1 MRMLGLLVIASG
13 LTLAG
18 CATDS
23 TMGGAATGAA
33 VGALAGAVI
42 GNNTGSGDAGDGA
55 LVGGL
60 IGGIAGAAYGNCRE
74 GGGCGGPGGQ
84 NRGAQHNNG
93 QQSDMLYDSQAGRYY
108 YIDRQTGDTYWQGGE
123 LRTRAP
129 RY

>member
-1 MRMLGLLVIASG
+1 MRVLGLVMAVSG
-13 LTLAG
+13 LALAG

-23 TMGGAATGAA
+23 TAGGAATGAA
-33 VGALAGAVI
+33 VGALAGAII

-74 GGGCGGPGGQ
+74 GGGCGGPGGRGQ
-84 NRGAQHNNG
+84 QAGGAQQN
-93 QQSDMLYDSQAGRYY
+93 SDMLYDSQARRYY
-108 YIDRQTGDTYWQGGE
+108 YVDRQTGDTYWQNGE
-123 LRTRAP
+123 VRTRAP